1 MIQELI
7 NEPVFGI
14 ALTLFTYYLGLR
26 LRQKWNIILFEPILI
41 SILLIIV
48 SLEMFN
54 IDFETYNQGGE
65 YISFLLGPATVAL
78 ALPMYRKIDLLKE
91 KAGLIMFSTG
101 LGALVGIFI
110 VILLGQ
116 ILGINLNLLISMVP
130 KAVTTPIAIGI
141 STEIGG
147 EASITVGMVILN
159 GILGGMFGIKLL
171 ELFKVKSSLARGL
184 TMGITAH
191 GIGTGRILKESKLEG
206 ALSGLAIGLMGFF
219 TALMAPFFLNIYFI
233 IFY

>member
-116 ILGINLNLLISMVP
+116 IVGINLNLLISMVP

-191 GIGTGRILKESKLEG
+191 GIGT
-206 ALSGLAIGLMGFF
+206 AGF
-219 TALMAPFFLNIYFI
+219 
-233 IFY
+233 